1 MKERCDQVPD
11 CLDKSDEQ
19 GCDLLW
25 LEDGYNK
32 RVPPITTT
40 SKTNHT
46 IVAVPVNVSM
56 VLMKF
61 VHIDEE
67 EHSIEFQYEIIL
79 EWADNRVTFH
89 NLKKE
94 NSLNALTAEDINRL
108 WLPLVIYSNTDQKLT
123 TRLGVA
129 WEWST
134 SVTVTREGNFTP
146 STQLEVDEVEVFKGS
161 ENNLRMMQTYT
172 H

>member
-1 MKERCDQVPD
+1 M
-11 CLDKSDEQ
+11 
-19 GCDLLW
+19 
-25 LEDGYNK
+25 
-32 RVPPITTT
+32 

-89 NLKKE
+89 NLKQV
-94 NSLNALTAEDINRL
+94 S
-108 WLPLVIYSNTDQKLT
+108 
-123 TRLGVA
+123 
-129 WEWST
+129 
-134 SVTVTREGNFTP
+134 
-146 STQLEVDEVEVFKGS
+146 
-161 ENNLRMMQTYT
+161 
-172 H
+172 

>member
-1 MKERCDQVPD
+1 MQCQR
-11 CLDKSDEQ
+11 
-19 GCDLLW
+19 
-25 LEDGYNK
+25 

-46 IVAVPVNVSM
+46 IVAVPANVSM

-89 NLKKE
+89 NLKKV
-94 NSLNALTAEDINRL
+94 SF
-108 WLPLVIYSNTDQKLT
+108 V
-123 TRLGVA
+123 
-129 WEWST
+129 
-134 SVTVTREGNFTP
+134 
-146 STQLEVDEVEVFKGS
+146 
-161 ENNLRMMQTYT
+161 
-172 H
+172 